1 MRLLVATVER
11 LIVTLSA
18 VDSTSSS
25 LESLLH
31 AQEHFF
37 TGGLGW
43 VLLQEVET
51 FLSLEV
57 IGDEVTRDLHILKV
71 LELGIN
77 LGSCRSR
84 VIHALLCRELA
95 ALRHLALLGVCGL
108 RDALLALMERDQIGL
123 AELLH

>member
-18 VDSTSSS
+18 VVSTPSS

-31 AQEHFF
+31 AQKHFF

-57 IGDEVTRDLHILKV
+57 IGDEVTRDLHVLKV
-71 LELGIN
+71 LELGID
-77 LGSCRSR
+77 LGPCCSR

-95 ALRHLALLGVCGL
+95 AHRNLALLGILGL
-108 RDALLALMERDQIGL
+108 RDALLALMEGDQIGL